1 MTSCVKNRGGR
12 EMRQPGLKPALTLR
26 ALRGAEAPLFHGASG
41 ICEFLR
47 SLMREQ
53 FKPIRIFCPL
63 LIAAMALSGTSAYA
77 QGGGYERT
85 FPQSKA
91 VIEKVL
97 KEVPLSGRLPVLE
110 GFATAGE
117 HPLDRYRR
125 GYYQSKVQV
134 TAAPDGGSV
143 VHVSVEVT
151 AWYADPVAAK
161 SGYQLLP
168 SNGRLETDLLDQ
180 LGDQLSEGA
189 IPERPSAAPTRVE
202 KPVAKAAAPPQPALT
217 QPRSSEPTVSAPV
230 PRLPEV
236 RGNYSASLAES
247 LDQQRKDAQKGGS
260 KKSDD
265 KDGGPLQT
273 EANSLEE
280 ILKNQANPKNL
291 VAVKKSGTPVVASAS
306 LNAKTLFLAS
316 AHDEFEMLD
325 FNRDWVH
332 VRVSGL
338 SRGWIWRNNLELPDS
353 VPQTDAAPAPLP
365 AAAEMFHVARE
376 EIALFPGDWAPLRG
390 MRVKIVSVEKTDD
403 SGKDSGPALR
413 LEFTKSVLE
422 KDYAELSQKSQELA
436 GIVLIFDSVDG
447 GMIAATFA
455 TLQQWKA
462 GKLSDAALRHQCF
475 FDPPEIFTGSGSS
488 AGSE

>member
-1 MTSCVKNRGGR
+1 VKAN
-12 EMRQPGLKPALTLR
+12 LKGFR
-26 ALRGAEAPLFHGASG
+26 AFCLLLVAAVA
-41 ICEFLR
+41 IC
-47 SLMREQ
+47 
-53 FKPIRIFCPL
+53 
-63 LIAAMALSGTSAYA
+63 ATSAYA
-77 QGGGYERT
+77 QGGAYERT

-97 KEVPLSGRLPVLE
+97 KEVPMSGRLPVLE
-110 GFATAGE
+110 GFATAGD
-117 HPLDRYRR
+117 HPLERYRR

-143 VHVSVEVT
+143 VRVSVEVT
-151 AWYADPVAAK
+151 AWYTDPVAAK

-168 SNGRLETDLLDQ
+168 SNGRLEIDLLDQ
-180 LGDQLSEGA
+180 LGDQLAENA
-189 IPERPSAAPTRVE
+189 APERPSAAPARVE
-202 KPVAKAAAPPQPALT
+202 KPVAKAVAPSQPASSQPAST
-217 QPRSSEPTVSAPV
+217 QSASTQASSSEPTVSAPV

-236 RGNYSASLAES
+236 RGNYSSSLAES
-247 LDQQRKDAQKGGS
+247 LEQQRKNAQQGGS
-260 KKSDD
+260 KKSED

-376 EIALFPGDWAPLRG
+376 EIAPFPGDWAPLRG

-403 SGKDSGPALR
+403 GGKDSGPALR

-462 GKLSDAALRHQCF
+462 GKLSDAALWHQCF
-475 FDPPEIFTGSGSS
+475 FDPPEILTGSGSS

>member
-1 MTSCVKNRGGR
+1 VKS
-12 EMRQPGLKPALTLR
+12 KPKA
-26 ALRGAEAPLFHGASG
+26 
-41 ICEFLR
+41 
-47 SLMREQ
+47 
-53 FKPIRIFCPL
+53 IRFFYPL
-63 LIAAMALSGTSAYA
+63 LVATAALCATSAYA

-91 VIEKVL
+91 VIEKNL
-97 KEVPLSGRLPVLE
+97 KEVPMSGRLPVLE

-134 TAAPDGGSV
+134 AAAPDGGSV
-143 VHVSVEVT
+143 VRVSVEVT
-151 AWYADPVAAK
+151 AWYTDPVAAK

-180 LGDQLSEGA
+180 LGDQLAEGA
-189 IPERPSAAPTRVE
+189 APARPSATPAPVE
-202 KPVAKAAAPPQPALT
+202 KPVTKAAPPQPASTQPALT
-217 QPRSSEPTVSAPV
+217 QPASTQPSSNEPTVSAPV

-247 LDQQRKDAQKGGS
+247 LERQRKDAQKAGT
-260 KKSDD
+260 KKSGDQ
-265 KDGGPLQT
+265 DGGPLQT

-353 VPQTDAAPAPLP
+353 VPQTDAAPAPVP

-376 EIALFPGDWAPLRG
+376 EVAPFPGDWAPLRG

-413 LEFTKSVLE
+413 LEFAKSVIE
-422 KDYAELSQKSQELA
+422 KDYAELAQKKEELA

-462 GKLSDAALRHQCF
+462 GKLSDAALWHQCF

>member
-1 MTSCVKNRGGR
+1 MKEN
-12 EMRQPGLKPALTLR
+12 LTAFR
-26 ALRGAEAPLFHGASG
+26 V
-41 ICEFLR
+41 
-47 SLMREQ
+47 
-53 FKPIRIFCPL
+53 FCPL
-63 LIAAMALSGTSAYA
+63 LVAALALCASSTYA
-77 QGGGYERT
+77 QGGGYERS

-91 VIEKVL
+91 VIEKIL
-97 KEVPLSGRLPVLE
+97 KDVPTAGRLPVLE
-110 GFATAGE
+110 GFASAGE

-143 VHVSVEVT
+143 VRVSVEVT
-151 AWYADPVAAK
+151 AWYTDPVAAK

-180 LGDQLSEGA
+180 LGDQLAAGA
-189 IPERPSAAPTRVE
+189 APERPSAAPARVE
-202 KPVAKAAAPPQPALT
+202 KPVAKAVAPSQPASSQPASTQPALT
-217 QPRSSEPTVSAPV
+217 QPSSSEPTISAPV
-230 PRLPEV
+230 PRLPDV
-236 RGNYSASLAES
+236 RGNYSSSLAQS
-247 LDQQRKDAQKGGS
+247 LEQQQQAGS
-260 KKSDD
+260 KKPED

-332 VRVSGL
+332 VRISGL
-338 SRGWIWRNNLELPDS
+338 SRGWIWRNNLELPNS
-353 VPQTDAAPAPLP
+353 VPQTDAAPAPVP

-376 EIALFPGDWAPLRG
+376 EIAPFPGDWTPLRG

-413 LEFTKSVLE
+413 LEFAKSVLD
-422 KDYAELSQKSQELA
+422 KDYAELAQKSQELA

-447 GMIAATFA
+447 GMIAVTFA

-462 GKLSDAALRHQCF
+462 GKLSDAALWHQCF
-475 FDPPEIFTGSGSS
+475 FDPPEIFTGAGSS
-488 AGSE
+488 AASE